1 MKRFLFVF
9 IFVIFLQ
16 KIAYANSLMDLYNS
30 TISKY
35 PSFKSYKLKNKSL
48 SFDIDAINITRFI
61 NLKGEARKN
70 LGNSINSYFIEDF
83 ITVNN
88 NLDIFNKTKPKI
100 EKINLEIEKN
110 IKLINIEK
118 KSIFLKLADEYFNI
132 LKEKKILEIHKK
144 TLEWI
149 NKNIFIVES
158 GIKGGIFP
166 ANEID
171 RWYIEKYKQENV
183 IENDNLQI
191 KKAFTILINY
201 SDIEN
206 LGKIDDLKYI
216 ENLDL
221 DLNTILINS
230 PEFKIND
237 ILNKQIETD
246 IEIENRNW
254 LPELNLSNIYN
265 LNSGFSFLD
274 RNFRN
279 NLNMTFSAI
288 LNFNILDV
296 GKKARI
302 DSLNSEIEFN
312 KNDTLRIKK
321 ELYNDISQ
329 KILDIQNL
337 KKQLINLKKII
348 NISENNLNKLFI
360 GYQKKFID
368 LNTLIVSYK
377 ENLLAQEN
385 YINTISDLQK
395 NSETLYHL
403 SKGDIY

>member
-1 MKRFLFVF
+1 MKRFLLVF

-35 PSFKSYKLKNKSL
+35 PSFKSYKLKNNSL
-48 SFDIDAINITRFI
+48 SYDIDAINITRFI

-70 LGNSINSYFIEDF
+70 LGNSINSYFIEYSL
-83 ITVNN
+83 TVNN

-118 KSIFLKLADEYFNI
+118 KLIFLKLADEYFNI

-149 NKNIFIVES
+149 DKNIFIVES

-288 LNFNILDV
+288 LNH
-296 GKKARI
+296 
-302 DSLNSEIEFN
+302 
-312 KNDTLRIKK
+312 
-321 ELYNDISQ
+321 
-329 KILDIQNL
+329 
-337 KKQLINLKKII
+337 
-348 NISENNLNKLFI
+348 LFF
-360 GYQKKFID
+360 QDF
-368 LNTLIVSYK
+368 LCLS
-377 ENLLAQEN
+377 NLL
-385 YINTISDLQK
+385 I
-395 NSETLYHL
+395 
-403 SKGDIY
+403 